1 MSDEEMIVA
10 RGLTKRFG
18 QRIAVSAVDLS
29 VKRGEAFGLLGPNGA
44 GKTTTLSMLVGL
56 LEPDSGEVEIAG
68 RGSPTDPS
76 IRRLIG
82 IAPQHLSLYDDLT
95 AEENLAFFGRM
106 YGMTGAELNER
117 VAWGL
122 ELAQLTDRRKHRC
135 KTFSGGMKR
144 RLNLAAGLI
153 HEPRVVLL
161 DEPTVGVDPQSRNHL
176 IETIGKLRSDG
187 LTVVLTTH
195 YMEEASR
202 LCDRIGI
209 MDEGKVLEVD
219 RTSGLVARY
228 GGGVRVEAEFA
239 EQGPVSWNGPGE
251 LIENRLSIVTDSPLE
266 TIRVLLDGSHRF
278 ASVEIRQGDLETV
291 FLNLTG
297 RTLRD

>member
-1 MSDEEMIVA
+1 MTSDVMILA
-10 RGLTKRFG
+10 KGLTKRFG
-18 QRIAVSAVDLS
+18 DRIAVSSVDLAI
-29 VKRGEAFGLLGPNGA
+29 KRGEAFGLLGPNGA
-44 GKTTTLSMLVGL
+44 GKTTTLSMLIGL
-56 LEPDSGEVEIAG
+56 LAPDSGEVVIAG
-68 RGSPTDPS
+68 RGSPRDAS

-82 IAPQHLSLYDDLT
+82 IAPQHLSLYEDLT

-106 YGMTGAELNER
+106 YGMSGSALKDRIE
-117 VAWGL
+117 WSL
-122 ELAQLTDRRKHRC
+122 ELAQLTDRRRHRC

-153 HEPRVVLL
+153 HQPEIVLL

-176 IETIGKLRSDG
+176 IETIGNLRREG

-219 RTSGLVARY
+219 RTSALVSRH
-228 GGGVRVEAEFA
+228 GGGMKVEAEFTTSP
-239 EQGPVSWNGPGE
+239 PVVWNGPGE
-251 LIENRLSIVTDSPLE
+251 MIENKISVVTNSPLD
-266 TIRVLLDGSHRF
+266 TIRVLLDSEHSF
-278 ASVEIRQGDLETV
+278 ASVEIRQPDLETV